1 MLFTIPGIPCVYYG
15 SEWSVEGK
23 KCHGDNVL
31 RPYFENP
38 QWNDLTSLISA
49 LSNIRKNNSVLNYG
63 EYENVF
69 ILNEQLVYKRVLKME
84 NTQKEIL
91 VAINVSENNYYL
103 QQNNNGY
110 GAFSGI
116 YGNWKNLITG
126 QTENYNGS
134 INLEPNSFQIL
145 EKN

>member
-1 MLFTIPGIPCVYYG
+1 M
-15 SEWSVEGK
+15 
-23 KCHGDNVL
+23 DN
-31 RPYFENP
+31 
-38 QWNDLTSLISA
+38 A
-49 LSNIRKNNSVLNYG
+49 
-63 EYENVF
+63 
-69 ILNEQLVYKRVLKME
+69 
-84 NTQKEIL
+84 QKEIW

-116 YGNWKNLITG
+116 YGTWKNLITG
-126 QTENYNGS
+126 QTENYDGS